1 MNDHQRGPSAPLSE
15 LAFYASPTHDCG
27 YLPERSA
34 VTLFAD
40 PKAAMDPA
48 SYSAL
53 AELGF
58 RRSGCHVYR
67 PHCPQCQACVA
78 ARLPVAD
85 FQPNRTQRRT
95 FNPAAAEPPLS
106 TRVTGAEFRDEHFA
120 LYQKYIATRHAGGG
134 MDDSNPERY
143 VEFLTCDWA
152 QTEFV
157 EFRRQQRLV
166 AVAVTDV
173 LSHGLSSVYTFFD
186 PELANLSLGRYAL
199 LWQIA
204 ETRRRG
210 LPWLFLGYWIG
221 HCQKMAYKQEYRPIE
236 LLLNGRWQR
245 FDKGQTLPTP

>member
-1 MNDHQRGPSAPLSE
+1 MNDQQRGPSAPLAS
-15 LAFYASPTHDCG
+15 LAFYASPPHDCG

-40 PKAAMDPA
+40 PKAAMDPTI
-48 SYSAL
+48 YSAL
-53 AELGF
+53 AEQGF
-58 RRSGCHVYR
+58 RRSGSHVYR
-67 PHCPQCQACVA
+67 PHCPQCQACIA

-85 FQPNRTQRRT
+85 FTPNRTQRRT

-106 TRVTGAEFRDEHFA
+106 THSIGAEFRAEHFA

-143 VEFLTCDWA
+143 LEFLTCDWA

-157 EFRRQQRLV
+157 EFRQRQRLV

-236 LLLNGRWQR
+236 LLLDGHWHR